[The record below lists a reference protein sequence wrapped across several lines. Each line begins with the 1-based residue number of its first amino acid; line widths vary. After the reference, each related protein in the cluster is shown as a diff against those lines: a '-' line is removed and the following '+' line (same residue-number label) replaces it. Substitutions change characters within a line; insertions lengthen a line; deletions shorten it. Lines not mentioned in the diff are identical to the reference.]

1 MWLILIFC
9 SGKKSSWI
17 REKSS
22 PMFGYANSMSG
33 LADGMSFTWAISILC
48 QCHATLYYSK
58 QPHCYIPFVHANI
71 EVGMNLNKVYVA
83 LGIEVRNE
91 DLEVF
96 VVDAQ
101 VFNNPITNPCRMF
114 CSTP

>member
-1 MWLILIFC
+1 MILSNFKGANKDIIVMWLILIFC

-58 QPHCYIPFVHANI
+58 
-71 EVGMNLNKVYVA
+71 
-83 LGIEVRNE
+83 
-91 DLEVF
+91 
-96 VVDAQ
+96 
-101 VFNNPITNPCRMF
+101 
-114 CSTP
+114 